1 MTGPEN
7 YAQAE
12 ALLESAARERIGSTQ
27 ERYLLAAAQVR
38 ATLALAAA
46 TALNDHEHVG
56 DDVSVGGLPIEDWKA
71 WREVAG
77 VKGGEGQ

>member
-1 MTGPEN
+1 MTGPEH

-12 ALLESAARERIGSTQ
+12 ALLESAARERIGSDQ

-46 TALNDHEHVG
+46 TALTSHLATYG
-56 DDVSVGGLPIEDWKA
+56 DEPEINAWKV
-71 WREVAG
+71 VAA
-77 VKGGEGQ
+77 VADE

>member
-1 MTGPEN
+1 VTGPEN

-12 ALLESAARERIGSTQ
+12 TLLESAAREKIGSDQ

-46 TALNDHEHVG
+46 TAILGPVAESG
-56 DDVSVGGLPIEDWKA
+56 FDDADLDA

-77 VKGGEGQ
+77 AKGGEDS